1 METSTSTSNIARL
14 SKLETVP
21 NRPFTN
27 PEHSRAD
34 SAVINYMRWQLHHV
48 LSQSNIGPEH
58 PLARELYIQ
67 MLQEVNGRFHR
78 IVILERAPLLTDAEL
93 TFVGFFGQRRF
104 EANPALL
111 QDVDTELIQEFLN
124 HPHVLSYCSLELADN
139 NWANIVILR
148 NADGIQH
155 WRASRKHAYAA
166 RELAPQYYTGIRL
179 HNGILPNGLAS
190 PYLVLLHTKYY
201 DFQGPGLWQAV
212 REERGD
218 S

>member
-1 METSTSTSNIARL
+1 MADNARPTYQGIAGYISRRAGIPTAFVTGVPWQEQERL
-14 SKLETVP
+14 LDQGQ
-21 NRPFTN
+21 
-27 PEHSRAD
+27 A
-34 SAVINYMRWQLHHV
+34 AVGFICGL
-48 LSQSNIGPEH
+48 
-58 PLARELYIQ
+58 LYTHKI
-67 MLQEVNGRFHR
+67 
-78 IVILERAPLLTDAEL
+78 ERAPLLTDAEL

-124 HPHVLSYCSLELADN
+124 HPYVLSYCSLELADN